1 MPRPRLAPGE
11 KGQPWVVERGPGR
24 FRAVV
29 RVRDR
34 DGRVREV
41 TATAATKGAALRALD
56 RKLLDRSPTAPT
68 GVRATMT
75 LDELA
80 EHWLEHKRRH
90 GLARRR
96 GPIKPQ
102 TLASYQAAHRTVISP
117 ALGAVRVG
125 EVSVG
130 LLDSV
135 LGDLEASGISTA
147 QARSVLSQML
157 TLAVRHEA
165 IAQNPALLVPR
176 PAREERE
183 VEALDLDG
191 VRRLRHL
198 VDPDVL
204 RKQGRRGPNRDLA
217 EFIDVALGTG
227 CRAGEVLALQW
238 KHLDITGSTPI
249 VTISGT
255 LVEPRAGFVERLD
268 RQETTKSGRTR
279 RLILPDHVVSLLHA
293 RRERTAYDA
302 PEHPVLASRTGTW
315 LWPNNLRTRLRAA
328 TAGTPLAGTTPHTLR
343 RTVGTLIAHEASL
356 DAARWQLG
364 HSDPSVTWQSYVAAR
379 PVAPDLRH
387 LLDQFFTNEEE
398 K

>member
-1 MPRPRLAPGE
+1 
-11 KGQPWVVERGPGR
+11 
-24 FRAVV
+24 
-29 RVRDR
+29 VRDR

-80 EHWLEHKRRH
+80 EFWMEHKRRH

-102 TLASYQAAHRTVISP
+102 TLASYQSAHRTVISP

-165 IAQNPALLVPR
+165 LAQNPVPLVPR
-176 PAREERE
+176 AAREQRE
-183 VEALDLDG
+183 VEALDLAG
-191 VRRLRHL
+191 VRRLRRL
-198 VDPDVL
+198 VDPDVR
-204 RKQGRRGPNRDLA
+204 RKPGRRGPNRDLA
-217 EFIDVALGTG
+217 EFVDVALGTG
-227 CRAGEVLALQW
+227 CRAGEVLALKW
-238 KHLDITGSTPI
+238 KHLDFTGATPI
-249 VTISGT
+249 ATISGT

-268 RQETTKSGRTR
+268 RQESTKSGRTR
-279 RLILPDHVVSLLHA
+279 RLVLPDHVVAVLHS
-293 RRERTAYDA
+293 RREAIRYDD
-302 PEHPVLASRTGTW
+302 PDDPVFASRNGTW

-328 TAGTPLAGTTPHTLR
+328 VVGSALAGTTPHTLR
-343 RTVGTLIAHEASL
+343 RTVGTLVAHEAGL

-364 HSDPSVTWQSYVAAR
+364 HSDPSVTWQAYVAGR
-379 PVAPDLRH
+379 PIAPDLRH